1 MKAKK
6 SDAWVSAEYRYSE
19 IHAMQSMSFFGE
31 SMSPDEVTKELARI
45 VKSCPT
51 FYPAVIELGIRK
63 LVDGAGET
71 ETKRILKGV
80 QLMLELGGPKHLVEE
95 VDALIDN
102 LENLWRYDVAERCLE
117 LLVEHDPENPT
128 YRDYLAHS
136 MSKLGKIDAALE
148 QSRQAVAMAPRNGFF
163 RSNLGFFHS
172 MNGDADEAR
181 KHFKAALKLDP
192 SNEAAR
198 NNLEIADYIAR
209 YGGNL
214 ASYLVRPLDRERME
228 HLEDEEEYEELG
240 ALTNSYNADRMTA
253 FGMDSIRDKARRSR
267 CADTISTL
275 MNFFDFVDRVAN
287 MGEFLNEDIGFVHE
301 HFNAIMHKFIF
312 KFRDVDRQMIDDICQ
327 SLLDY
332 YGFLSRSGVVPT
344 DLFQEFQTLVQSQR
358 ETLIDKTIQYNA
370 IRHDGN
376 LDEDEKEA
384 IREELFHGDHA
395 WPHL

>member
-31 SMSPDEVTKELARI
+31 SMSSDEVTKELARI

-51 FYPAVIELGIRK
+51 FYPAVMELGIRK
-63 LVDGAGET
+63 LVAGAGET
-71 ETKRILKGV
+71 EVKRILKGV
-80 QLMLELGGPKHLVEE
+80 QLMLELAEPKHLEEE
-95 VDALIDN
+95 VDTLIDN

-136 MSKLGKIDAALE
+136 MSRLGKITAALE
-148 QSRQAVAMAPRNGFF
+148 QSRQAVAMARRNAFF
-163 RSNLGFFHS
+163 RSNLGLFHL
-172 MNGDADEAR
+172 MNGDAEEAR
-181 KHFKAALKLDP
+181 KHLIAALKLDP
-192 SNEAAR
+192 SNEAAQD
-198 NNLEIADYIAR
+198 NLDIAEYISQH
-209 YGGNL
+209 GGDFT
-214 ASYLVRPLDRERME
+214 SFLVRPLDREQMDR
-228 HLEDEEEYEELG
+228 LEEEEEYEELQ
-240 ALTNSYNADRMTA
+240 TFCKSYNIDRLTA
-253 FGMDSIRDKARRSR
+253 FGMDSIRDAARRAR

-275 MNFFDFVDRVAN
+275 MNFFNFVDQVAN
-287 MGEFLNEDIGFVHE
+287 MGEFLNEDIDLVHQ

-312 KFRDVDRQMIDDICQ
+312 KFGDVDRQMIDDICQ

-332 YGFLSRSGVVPT
+332 YGFLSRSGLVPNS
-344 DLFQEFQTLVQSQR
+344 LFQEFQTLVQSQR

-376 LDEDEKEA
+376 LDEAEKEA
-384 IREELFHGDHA
+384 IRERLFHGDHA
-395 WPHL
+395 WQHL